1 MIRRSFFSR
10 TSAKAGLPGLIL
22 PPLLFLIACTAT
34 PETPTQATAPVAA
47 ADAGLEAGKTIFS
60 QRCAVCH
67 GSDGKKGLN
76 GAHDLTKSNLNAT
89 GRVYMV
95 TNGLGLMP
103 SFKAQLTPAEIEQV
117 AAYSLTLR

>member
-1 MIRRSFFSR
+1 MILPLLLFS
-10 TSAKAGLPGLIL
+10 SACSSPAPESADAPVEAASPEAGLAAG
-22 PPLLFLIACTAT
+22 
-34 PETPTQATAPVAA
+34 QA
-47 ADAGLEAGKTIFS
+47 IFI

-67 GSDGKKGLN
+67 GPDGKKGLN

-103 SFKAQLTPAEIEQV
+103 SFKAQLTPAEIDQV
-117 AAYSLTLR
+117 VAYSLTLR

>member
-1 MIRRSFFSR
+1 MLPLLLATAC
-10 TSAKAGLPGLIL
+10 TSAPDS
-22 PPLLFLIACTAT
+22 
-34 PETPTQATAPVAA
+34 TAPPTAA
-47 ADAGLEAGKTIFS
+47 APPTADAGLEAGKAIFT

-67 GSDGKKGLN
+67 GPDGKKGLN

-89 GRVYMV
+89 GRVYLV

-103 SFKAQLTPAEIEQV
+103 SFKTELTPAEIDAV